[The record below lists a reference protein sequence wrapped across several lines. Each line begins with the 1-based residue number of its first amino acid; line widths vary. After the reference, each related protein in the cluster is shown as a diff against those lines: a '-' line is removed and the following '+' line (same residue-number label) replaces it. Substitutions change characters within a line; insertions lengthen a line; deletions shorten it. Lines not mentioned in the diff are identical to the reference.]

1 MANNILTESDIS
13 FSEEDERE
21 EVHIYNEKGEI
32 ENLEPNSRKVKSQV
46 PLIRRRG
53 KRGKKEYW
61 YI

>member
-21 EVHIYNEKGEI
+21 EVHIHNEKGQI
-32 ENLEPNSRKVKSQV
+32 KNLEPNSRKVQSQV

-53 KRGKKEYW
+53 KRGKKEC
-61 YI
+61 

>member
-32 ENLEPNSRKVKSQV
+32 ENLKPNGRKVKSQV

-53 KRGKKEYW
+53 KRGKKEY
-61 YI
+61 